1 MQSSLR
7 KSLFGEAG
15 IGGEKPN
22 YIRKEKSICHIYRAR
37 KIKRE
42 GMLRFEKILAHN

>member
-22 YIRKEKSICHIYRAR
+22 YIRKEKSICHTYRAR
-37 KIKRE
+37 KIKRRE
-42 GMLRFEKILAHN
+42 GMLRFEKIVD